1 MLLLSWEL
9 VKKKELYHLCWI
21 LQMLVQ
27 WSFDSEG
34 SLLLDCGRVV
44 FATPKD
50 CCYWWCHI
58 FKDFLNFL
66 FGTKI
71 VVDRI
76 FARSLLIALPENK
89 NHLIFDAFVKTLL
102 TKFFRITWKQ
112 RTFQFC
118 LLISTRSREAYTWCF
133 RGKRPTSHQPN
144 RMLMREKGEQR
155 VFLICIPF
163 GSCEVQCLTPITS
176 FWRGHVIF
184 AGVAFG
190 TLIPEDR

>member
-1 MLLLSWEL
+1 
-9 VKKKELYHLCWI
+9 
-21 LQMLVQ
+21 MLVQ

-34 SLLLDCGRVV
+34 SLLLDCVRVV

-50 CCYWWCHI
+50 CCYLMVSHI
-58 FKDFLNFL
+58 QRFFKLSFWQ
-66 FGTKI
+66 
-71 VVDRI
+71 DRCWEN
-76 FARSLLIALPENK
+76 FARSLLMALPENK
-89 NHLIFDAFVKTLL
+89 NHLIFDAFAKTLL
-102 TKFFRITWKQ
+102 TKYFIITWKQ

-163 GSCEVQCLTPITS
+163 GSCEVQCLTPIAS

>member
-1 MLLLSWEL
+1 MLLLSWKL
-9 VKKKELYHLCWI
+9 VKKRVISPLLNFGNVGSMIFWFWRIAVVRLCACC
-21 LQMLVQ
+21 
-27 WSFDSEG
+27 FRDPEG
-34 SLLLDCGRVV
+34 LLLLMVS
-44 FATPKD
+44 
-50 CCYWWCHI
+50 HI
-58 FKDFLNFL
+58 QRFFKLSFWQ
-66 FGTKI
+66 
-71 VVDRI
+71 DRCWEN
-76 FARSLLIALPENK
+76 FARSLLMALPENK
-89 NHLIFDAFVKTLL
+89 NHLIFDAFAKTLL
-102 TKFFRITWKQ
+102 TKYFIITWKQ

-163 GSCEVQCLTPITS
+163 GSCEVQCLTPIAS

>member
-1 MLLLSWEL
+1 MLLLSWKL
-9 VKKKELYHLCWI
+9 VKKELYHLCWI

-34 SLLLDCGRVV
+34 ALLLDCGRVV

-144 RMLMREKGEQR
+144 RMLMRRTKGFSHLHSIR
-155 VFLICIPF
+155 FMWSTVFDPDYIILARARDICRCGVWDFDPGGSLIV
-163 GSCEVQCLTPITS
+163 G
-176 FWRGHVIF
+176 
-184 AGVAFG
+184 
-190 TLIPEDR
+190 